1 MTFAD
6 DSTQVLP
13 LTPPRGTRPRNRR
26 ALTVAAA
33 TRLFARRGYANVS
46 MSDIAAATNVGAS
59 AIYRHFPGKSELLMA
74 AIRSGIAGY
83 DTVLSGPVGGHGT
96 DADHLPTLFRALAEC
111 ALARRELGVLW
122 QREARN
128 LDDAQLR
135 GLRDELIGTSS
146 MLSAHLASA
155 RPELDG
161 GQINMLAWCIL
172 GALVSIG
179 FHSVSVDHDRFVEL
193 LAGMAD
199 TISRVGFD
207 GESDAARWV
216 PSERPADESTR
227 DSLIAG
233 ATELFAEKGF
243 AGAGVDE
250 IGSAVGIAGPSV
262 YGHFSSKQDL
272 LVAAM
277 QRGAEVLLTETERV
291 LDTPSKARAKL
302 GALVDSYI
310 SLLNRDRFVIRVL
323 LSEMNE
329 LPDDE
334 REVARRQQRQYIATW
349 VDLYRQ
355 FTVADED
362 SARIRVQAVLLVVND
377 AIQTPHMRSQP
388 HFESVMSRIARA
400 LLGLTD

>member
-1 MTFAD
+1 MTFAPD
-6 DSTQVLP
+6 DTQALP
-13 LTPPRGTRPRNRR
+13 QTPPRGTRPRNRR
-26 ALTVAAA
+26 LLTVAAA
-33 TRLFARRGYANVS
+33 TRLFARHGYANVS
-46 MSDIAAATNVGAS
+46 MSDIADATNVGAS
-59 AIYRHFPGKSELLMA
+59 AIYRHFPAKRELLMA
-74 AIRSGIAGY
+74 AIRTGIAGY
-83 DTVLSGPVGGHGT
+83 DGALSAPPASDETDRLTILFHG
-96 DADHLPTLFRALAEC
+96 LAEC
-111 ALARRELGVLW
+111 ALAHRELGVLW

-135 GLRDELIGTSS
+135 TLRDELITTSS
-146 MLSAHLASA
+146 LLSGHLAAS

-161 GQINMLAWCIL
+161 AQINILSWCIL

-179 FHSVSVDHDRFVEL
+179 FHSVTIDHEQFVDL

-199 TISRVGFD
+199 TISRVSFD
-207 GESDAARWV
+207 GVRDAAAPPREN
-216 PSERPADESTR
+216 PPLDESMR
-227 DSLIAG
+227 DSLISG

-262 YGHFSSKQDL
+262 YGHFASKQEL

-277 QRGAEVLLTETERV
+277 ERGAELLLDETQRV
-291 LDTPSKARAKL
+291 LDRPSPAPAKL

-329 LPDDE
+329 LPDHE
-334 REVARRQQRQYIATW
+334 REVARRQQREYIATW

-388 HFESVMSRIARA
+388 HFEAVMSRIATQ
-400 LLGLTD
+400 LLGLAD